1 MVQHSIK
8 YFLLNSMAIESDLQR
23 IEVELQIDL
32 GHRNLSSDQDD
43 IYYPQFAEKT
53 RREAAAMGRHYELFY
68 CLETSIRDFIRDR
81 MSEEFGPDWW
91 EQKVP
96 DAIQVNAAKAQR
108 KEITS
113 AVTVRSTDPLS
124 YVTFGEL
131 GEIIKTNWD
140 IFEDTLT
147 DVRAVGQVLSRLNT
161 LRAPIAH
168 CCALA
173 EDEVVRLRL
182 SLKDWFRLM
191 E

>member
-1 MVQHSIK
+1 MQHPIK
-8 YFLLNSMAIESDLQR
+8 YFVLNSMTIESDLQK
-23 IEVELQIDL
+23 IEVEFNIDL
-32 GHRNLSSDQDD
+32 GHRNLSPDKDD
-43 IYYPQFAEKT
+43 VYYPQFAEKT

-81 MSEEFGPDWW
+81 MSEEFGSDWW

-96 DAIQVNAAKAQR
+96 DAIQANATTAQR
-108 KEITS
+108 KEIAS
-113 AVTVRSTDPLS
+113 AVTVRSTDPLF

-182 SLKDWFRLM
+182 SLRDWFRLM

>member
-1 MVQHSIK
+1 MPSLRKLVCLFGVHV
-8 YFLLNSMAIESDLQR
+8 D
-23 IEVELQIDL
+23 
-32 GHRNLSSDQDD
+32 GHARNLSLNAFGQTLSGPH
-43 IYYPQFAEKT
+43 IPVVSVIST
-53 RREAAAMGRHYELFY
+53 RNCWPLLVENDVA
-68 CLETSIRDFIRDR
+68 S
-81 MSEEFGPDWW
+81 GPDWW

-96 DAIQVNAAKAQR
+96 DAIKVDAKKAQR

-113 AVTVRSTDPLS
+113 AVTVRSTDPLF